1 MRQLIWKEWHE
12 QSWKLAFGCI
22 VLSAFAGIGLR
33 TRIILDQEMIL
44 WVCMPAMCLL
54 PLLAATGLIPA
65 ERSDGTLESLAAL
78 PVSLRKIFVVKTMTG
93 LILCAVPLLAA
104 MAVSLAIAGG
114 RELPAAVI
122 VGIYG
127 MVIVSSLSLFMWM
140 LALTIRLPTEAR
152 AAMVSIG
159 LLMCWAMV
167 SAGLMEAGP
176 PVLCT
181 LSPFAFV
188 FEYLVVHRTGEPVPP
203 PLILNIL
210 AQAVIGAVLW
220 ICAARAISKDVNS
233 VG

>member
-1 MRQLIWKEWHE
+1 VRQLIWKEWHE

-78 PVSLRKIFVVKTMTG
+78 PVSLRKIFAVKTMTG

-114 RELPAAVI
+114 RELEARSI
-122 VGIYG
+122 
-127 MVIVSSLSLFMWM
+127 LSLYGRSIFTAIALFIWM
-140 LALTIRLPTEAR
+140 LALTIRLPSEAR

-159 LLMCWAMV
+159 ILMCWSMAT
-167 SAGLMEAGP
+167 AGIWQLQLP
-176 PVLCT
+176 LPLNTV
-181 LSPFAFV
+181 SPFSFV
-188 FEYLVVHRTGEPVPP
+188 LNHLNLDYRDVPVPSLAVNVLVEA
-203 PLILNIL
+203 LI
-210 AQAVIGAVLW
+210 AAALW
-220 ICAARAISKDVNS
+220 WCASRAIAKDVTT
-233 VG
+233 

>member
-1 MRQLIWKEWHE
+1 VRQLIWKEWHE

-78 PVSLRKIFVVKTMTG
+78 PISMRKILAVKTMTG

-104 MAVSLAIAGG
+104 MAVSIAIAGG
-114 RELPAAVI
+114 RELGTGA
-122 VGIYG
+122 
-127 MVIVSSLSLFMWM
+127 IVSLYGCSSLTALALFIWM
-140 LALTIRLPTEAR
+140 LALTIRLPSEAR

-159 LLMCWAMV
+159 VLMCWSMGSVA
-167 SAGLMEAGP
+167 LWEAGDSIFRA
-176 PVLCT
+176 
-181 LSPFAFV
+181 LSPFSFV
-188 FEYLVVHRTGEPVPP
+188 LDHLVLRHGE
-203 PLILNIL
+203 ILPSL
-210 AQAVIGAVLW
+210 TLDVLVEPA
-220 ICAARAISKDVNS
+220 IAAALWFWASRAIAKDIKNS
-233 VG
+233 